1 MTNIVIKVTGMTC
14 ASCEKRV
21 ESAAAGITGVASA
34 KADASKKQLKLGLS
48 PAAEAE
54 TVVRQVVAAV
64 KATGYDATSAGSGSG
79 GSVPGRAWW
88 AGRDALLSLGI
99 GTVLAAVFFALDHS
113 GLVTF
118 APRQGATLAA
128 LAMSGILTSFH
139 CISMCGGIALSQ
151 ALRAGSVT
159 VSRWASLKSSIIY
172 NLGRI
177 TGYTAIG
184 ALVGSLG
191 SMLDLGPR
199 GRAAIM
205 FAAAA
210 FMAVMG
216 LRLAGFIPAARRRE
230 GSVLARIQDMAGSR
244 AAGLGPFVV
253 GLANALMPCG
263 PLQAAQAFALASG
276 SAVGGALAMFA
287 FSAGTVP
294 LMLAFGAGG
303 SLLSLRFRSVAAR
316 AGGVL
321 VLFLGV
327 AAFGRAWA
335 LAGLGLPGAG
345 PAATATTLT
354 VGADPGLP
362 GTRLN
367 PGSIAVAG
375 FPGRSESGAAIA
387 VLKDGYQ
394 EVSFDLTSRAYRK
407 LIVAAGVP
415 VRWTIRAEAKN
426 INGCNNAIVV
436 PALELGKDLVPGD
449 NVIEFLPGQPGTI
462 QYSCWMGM
470 IRSSIEVVAPDDPRL
485 RPSS

>member
-21 ESAAAGITGVASA
+21 ESAASSITGVIYPR
-34 KADASKKQLKLGLS
+34 ADASKNLLTIRLEPTAERIATVGLVES
-48 PAAEAE
+48 
-54 TVVRQVVAAV
+54 AV
-64 KATGYDATSAGSGSG
+64 KAAGYEASSADHKR
-79 GSVPGRAWW
+79 SVPGR
-88 AGRDALLSLGI
+88 DAVLAVSV
-99 GTVLAAVFFALDHS
+99 GTGLAAVFFALDHS

-118 APRQGATLAA
+118 APRQGATVAA

-151 ALRAGSVT
+151 ALRTGSVT

-191 SMLDLGPR
+191 SVLDLGPK
-199 GRAAIM
+199 GRAAVM
-205 FAAAA
+205 FIAAA
-210 FMAVMG
+210 FMAVTG
-216 LRLAGFIPAARRRE
+216 LRLAGFMPAGRRRRD
-230 GSVLARIQDMAGSR
+230 SAFARLQDRIGSR
-244 AAGLGPFVV
+244 AAGLGPFAV

-276 SAVGGALAMFA
+276 SAAGGALAMFA
-287 FSAGTVP
+287 FSVGTVP

-335 LAGLGLPGAG
+335 LAGLGLPGSG
-345 PAATATTLT
+345 PSSTVTATAKGLSPVQPSLT
-354 VGADPGLP
+354 PAVVTNSAKLSS
-362 GTRLN
+362 
-367 PGSIAVAG
+367 GSAAVAVA
-375 FPGRSESGAAIA
+375 R
-387 VLKDGYQ
+387 DGYQ
-394 EVSFDLTSRAYRK
+394 EVVFDLAPRAYRTI
-407 LIVAAGVP
+407 IVAAGVP
-415 VRWTIRAEAKN
+415 VRWTIRAEARN

-485 RPSS
+485 RPAS

>member
-1 MTNIVIKVTGMTC
+1 MTNIVIKVMGMTC
-14 ASCEKRV
+14 SSCEKRV
-21 ESAAAGITGVASA
+21 ESAASDVTGVVSS
-34 KADASKKQLKLGLS
+34 KADASKNQLTLRLEPTAEQNVTIGL
-48 PAAEAE
+48 
-54 TVVRQVVAAV
+54 VVAAV
-64 KATGYDATSAGSGSG
+64 SSAGYEASADARKAGK
-79 GSVPGRAWW
+79 GSVL
-88 AGRDALLSLGI
+88 GRDTMIAVGV
-99 GTVLAAVFFALDHS
+99 GTGLAAVFFALDHS

-118 APRQGATLAA
+118 APRQGATVAA

-191 SMLDLGPR
+191 SVLDLGPR
-199 GRAAIM
+199 GRAAVM
-205 FAAAA
+205 FIAAA

-216 LRLAGFIPAARRRE
+216 LRLAGLIPAARRRS
-230 GSVLARIQDMAGSR
+230 GSVFARIQDAVSFR
-244 AAGLGPFVV
+244 AAGLGPFAV

-287 FSAGTVP
+287 FSVGTVP

-345 PAATATTLT
+345 PSATAAITGTELIAGSGSIKGLSPAATAVSARPALGDT
-354 VGADPGLP
+354 
-362 GTRLN
+362 
-367 PGSIAVAG
+367 AVAV
-375 FPGRSESGAAIA
+375 A
-387 VLKDGYQ
+387 KDGYQ
-394 EVSFDLTSRAYRK
+394 EVVFDLAPRAYKK
-407 LIVAAGVP
+407 LIVVAGVP

-436 PALELGKDLVPGD
+436 PALDLGKDLVPGD
-449 NVIEFLPGQPGTI
+449 NVIEFMPGQPGTI

>member
-1 MTNIVIKVTGMTC
+1 MTNIVIKISGMTC
-14 ASCEKRV
+14 ASCERRV
-21 ESAAAGITGVASA
+21 ESAALGVAGVTAA
-34 KADASKKQLKLGLS
+34 KADASKKQLALALAPGIEK
-48 PAAEAE
+48 E
-54 TVVRQVVAAV
+54 TTEDRVAAAV
-64 KATGYDATSAGSGSG
+64 QAAGYEASVSPIK
-79 GSVPGRAWW
+79 GSVPGRDTIA
-88 AGRDALLSLGI
+88 AVSI
-99 GTVLAAVFFALDHS
+99 GTGLAAVFFALDHS

-118 APRQGATLAA
+118 APRQGATVAA

-191 SMLDLGPR
+191 SVLDLGPR
-199 GRAAIM
+199 GRAAVM
-205 FAAAA
+205 FIAAG
-210 FMAVMG
+210 FMALMG
-216 LRLAGFIPAARRRE
+216 LRLAGFIPAARRRS
-230 GSVLARIQDMAGSR
+230 GSVSARIQDAVGSK
-244 AAGLGPFVV
+244 AAGLGPFAV

-276 SAVGGALAMFA
+276 SAAGGALAMLA

-335 LAGLGLPGAG
+335 LAGLGLPGPGAST
-345 PAATATTLT
+345 TA
-354 VGADPGLP
+354 
-362 GTRLN
+362 
-367 PGSIAVAG
+367 AVAG
-375 FPGRSESGAAIA
+375 LSPSGAPVNPQAATTVSPRPLVGGAA
-387 VLKDGYQ
+387 VAVARDGYQ
-394 EVSFDLTSRAYRK
+394 EVAFDLTPRAYRK
-407 LIVAAGVP
+407 IIVAAGVP
-415 VRWTIRAEAKN
+415 VRWTIRAEARN

-436 PALELGKDLVPGD
+436 PALELSKDLVPGD
-449 NVIEFLPGQPGTI
+449 NVIEFLPGRPGTI